1 MYVPIHPPTPSTS
14 LTAALIGAGC
24 QPVPFE
30 ALDEL
35 EGKSPKGGWGPAVVE
50 VRDDIGSAAAIAAKV
65 RAELGLAVLLVV
77 DRTATELLAEID
89 EYDDFLLSPIDRT
102 ELEIRLAK
110 LGGIDVADADPGK
123 DVIRFDDLE
132 LNTATYQ
139 ATVGGAPRDLTY
151 MEYELL
157 RFFVEHRGRVWSRE
171 QILSK
176 VWGYDYFG
184 GSRTVD
190 VHVRR
195 LRAKLGEERASWITT
210 VRSVGYRFG

>member
-1 MYVPIHPPTPSTS
+1 MFVVVYPSNPSQATVAS
-14 LTAALIGAGC
+14 ILTAGY
-24 QPVPFE
+24 QPIPVDS
-30 ALDEL
+30 LDEAGTKEPADGWACGIVEL
-35 EGKSPKGGWGPAVVE
+35 KGDSGRATAVASKL
-50 VRDDIGSAAAIAAKV
+50 RDEYQV
-65 RAELGLAVLLVV
+65 AVLLVV
-77 DRTATELLAEID
+77 DRTMTGDLSNENGFDDFILTPIDATEL
-89 EYDDFLLSPIDRT
+89 R
-102 ELEIRLAK
+102 IRLAR
-110 LGGIDVADADPGK
+110 LGVTTSAEVDDHTL
-123 DVIRFDDLE
+123 RFRDLE

-139 ATVGGAPRDLTY
+139 TLIGGHTTDLTY

-157 RFFVEHRGRVWSRE
+157 RFLVEHPQRVWSRE

-195 LRAKLGEERASWITT
+195 LRAKLGEERANWITT

>member
-1 MYVPIHPPTPSTS
+1 MYVAVFPPSPTS
-14 LTAALIGAGC
+14 ALTAALLECGYN
-24 QPVPFE
+24 PVPVGDVADSTRRMPE
-30 ALDEL
+30 Q
-35 EGKSPKGGWGPAVVE
+35 GWAAAVVE
-50 VRDDIGSAAAIAAKV
+50 LGDDPGLALAVARKLREEQEIPVLAIA
-65 RAELGLAVLLVV
+65 
-77 DRTATELLAEID
+77 DRTYTSDLAD
-89 EYDDFLLSPIDRT
+89 QDGFDDFLLTPIDRA
-102 ELEIRLAK
+102 ELQVRLSN
-110 LGGIDVADADPGK
+110 LDLVEPVDASDP
-123 DVIRFDDLE
+123 VLRFRDLE

-139 ATVGGAPRDLTY
+139 ATMAGAPRDLTF

-157 RFFVEHRGRVWSRE
+157 RYFVENPNKVWSRE

>member
-1 MYVPIHPPTPSTS
+1 MYVVVYPSSPSQATTTAI
-14 LTAALIGAGC
+14 LTAGYQPIPVDSLEEAGDKEPDAGWAC
-24 QPVPFE
+24 AIV
-30 ALDEL
+30 EL
-35 EGKSPKGGWGPAVVE
+35 GNDSGRAVAV
-50 VRDDIGSAAAIAAKV
+50 AAKLRDEHQV
-65 RAELGLAVLLVV
+65 AVLLVV
-77 DRTATELLAEID
+77 DRTMTGDIGDETGFDDFILTPLDSTELRVRMNRLGVSAATD
-89 EYDDFLLSPIDRT
+89 PDDQTL
-102 ELEIRLAK
+102 
-110 LGGIDVADADPGK
+110 
-123 DVIRFDDLE
+123 RFKDLE

-139 ATVGGAPRDLTY
+139 AQIGGHPTDLTY

-157 RFFVEHRGRVWSRE
+157 RFFVEHPKRVWSRE

-195 LRAKLGEERASWITT
+195 LRAKLGEERADWITT

>member
-1 MYVPIHPPTPSTS
+1 MYVAVYPESPSGS
-14 LTAALIGAGC
+14 LTAALIGAGY
-24 QPVPFE
+24 QPVPITDVADAGRKE
-30 ALDEL
+30 
-35 EGKSPKGGWGPAVVE
+35 PTNGWGAAVVE
-50 VRDDIGSAAAIAAKV
+50 LGDNPDLAITVAAKL
-65 RAELGLAVLLVV
+65 REEYDLPVLIVV
-77 DRTATELLAEID
+77 DRTLTADLND
-89 EYDDFLLSPIDRT
+89 KDGFDDFVLTPVDQM
-102 ELEIRLAK
+102 ELRIRLSR
-110 LGGIDVADADPGK
+110 LGVSDVETTDDPVLHHG
-123 DVIRFDDLE
+123 DLE

-139 ATVGGAPRDLTY
+139 AYLAGGPVDLTY

-157 RFFVEHRGRVWSRE
+157 RFFVEHPNRVWSRE

-195 LRAKLGEERASWITT
+195 LRAKLGEQRASWIVT

>member
-1 MYVPIHPPTPSTS
+1 MYVVVHPASPSAAT
-14 LTAALIGAGC
+14 TAAILNAGYQPIPVDDLSEAGDKEPADGWMCGIVELGAD
-24 QPVPFE
+24 PN
-30 ALDEL
+30 
-35 EGKSPKGGWGPAVVE
+35 
-50 VRDDIGSAAAIAAKV
+50 RAITFAAKLREEYQV
-65 RAELGLAVLLVV
+65 AVLLIV
-77 DRTATELLAEID
+77 DRTLTQDLAGEAGF
-89 EYDDFLLSPIDRT
+89 DDFILTPIDAA
-102 ELEIRLAK
+102 ELRIRMAR
-110 LGGIDVADADPGK
+110 LGVGVAETLDDHTLHF
-123 DVIRFDDLE
+123 RDLE

-139 ATVGGAPRDLTY
+139 ATMGGHPTDLTY

-157 RFFVEHRGRVWSRE
+157 RFLVEHPKRVWSRE

-190 VHVRR
+190 VHIRR

>member
-1 MYVPIHPPTPSTS
+1 MYIALYPESPSAS
-14 LTAALIGAGC
+14 LTGALISAGY
-24 QPVPFE
+24 QPVPINDVADAGRKE
-30 ALDEL
+30 
-35 EGKSPKGGWGPAVVE
+35 PTRGWSAAVVE
-50 VRDDIGSAAAIAAKV
+50 
-65 RAELGLAVLLVV
+65 LGDRPDLAVTVAGKIREEYGLPVLLVV
-77 DRTATELLAEID
+77 DRTLTSDLD
-89 EYDDFLLSPIDRT
+89 DKDGFDDFVLTPVDQA
-102 ELEIRLAK
+102 ELRIRLSRI
-110 LGGIDVADADPGK
+110 GVSEVEDSDDP
-123 DVIRFDDLE
+123 VLRHHDLE

-139 ATVGGAPRDLTY
+139 AALGGQPVDLTY

-157 RFFVEHRGRVWSRE
+157 RFLVENPNRVWSRE
-171 QILSK
+171 QMLSK

>member
-1 MYVPIHPPTPSTS
+1 MFVAVFPPTPSAA
-14 LTAALIGAGC
+14 LTAALLAVGYS
-24 QPVPFE
+24 PVP
-30 ALDEL
+30 
-35 EGKSPKGGWGPAVVE
+35 
-50 VRDDIGSAAAIAAKV
+50 IA
-65 RAELGLAVLLVV
+65 
-77 DRTATELLAEID
+77 
-89 EYDDFLLSPIDRT
+89 
-102 ELEIRLAK
+102 
-110 LGGIDVADADPGK
+110 DVADAARREPERGWSAAVVELSEDAGLALTVGRKLRDEHGIPVLLVADRTLTADLATEDGFDDFVLTPVDQAELAVRLGKLDRIEAVEHADPILK
-123 DVIRFDDLE
+123 HQDLE

-139 ATVGGAPRDLTY
+139 ATIAGRPRDLTF

-157 RFFVEHRGRVWSRE
+157 RFFVEHPQRVWSRE

-195 LRAKLGEERASWITT
+195 LRAKLGEERSSWITT

>member
-1 MYVPIHPPTPSTS
+1 MLVAVYPMRPSPV
-14 LTAALIGAGC
+14 LTAALLDAGFR
-24 QPVPFE
+24 PVPVADAAE
-30 ALDEL
+30 VEERQPL
-35 EGKSPKGGWGPAVVE
+35 EGWAALVVE
-50 VRDDIGSAAAIAAKV
+50 LASDPTR
-65 RAELGLAVLLVV
+65 GLAVARRVAESLGVGVLVV
-77 DRTATELLAEID
+77 A
-89 EYDDFLLSPIDRT
+89 DRT
-102 ELEIRLAK
+102 ETARLAEEPAVSDFV
-110 LGGIDVADADPGK
+110 LTPLDVAELQVRLVRLGALADEAGGD
-123 DVIRFDDLE
+123 DVIRFKDLE
-132 LNTATYQ
+132 LNLATYQ
-139 ATVGGAPRDLTY
+139 ALVGGQPCDLTY

-157 RFFVEHRGRVWSRE
+157 RFFVTNTGRAWSRE